1 MTPILEVKEL
11 TKIFHVSANPFLPFA
26 TKPIPAVNHVSFSLT
41 KGDTLGIVGETGC
54 GKSTLGRLIV
64 KLYPPTSG
72 DIILDGIPITRLSE
86 SEFRPMRKK
95 IQMIFQD
102 PYLSLDPRMT
112 AGEIIG
118 ESYKIHNMAGQTKEL
133 CTLEAEMMQLVGLS
147 SEQLN
152 RYPHEFSGGQRQR
165 IGLARALAVGAEIII
180 CDEPVSALDV
190 SIQAQIINLFTDIQD
205 RLTLTYLFISHDL
218 AMVKYISTHVAVMY
232 LGRFVEIASR
242 DELFAH
248 PLHPYTQMLLQ
259 AVPEP
264 DPVKERAK
272 KHVTWTE
279 LAESQPSPCSFF
291 PRCKRAEQSCH
302 QGLPGLVDVGSG
314 HQVACWKR

>member
-1 MTPILEVKEL
+1 MKPILEVKNL
-11 TKIFHVSANPFLPFA
+11 TKVFHVYSNPFLPFA
-26 TKPIPAVNHVSFSLT
+26 AKAIPAVNQVSFSVQ

-54 GKSTLGRLIV
+54 GKSTLGRMIV

-72 DIILDGIPITRLSE
+72 EVILDGVPVSSMTE
-86 SEFRPMRKK
+86 NEFRPLRKK

-118 ESYKIHNMAGQTKEL
+118 ESYKIHNMAGQMKDL
-133 CTLEAEMMQLVGLS
+133 CTLEAEMMQMVGLN

-165 IGLARALAVGAEIII
+165 IGLARALAVGAQVII

-190 SIQAQIINLFTDIQD
+190 SIQAQIINLFKEIQD

-232 LGRFVEIASR
+232 LGRIVEMATR

-248 PLHPYTQMLLQ
+248 PVHPYTQMLLQ

-264 DPVKERAK
+264 DPAKEKAK
-272 KHVTWTE
+272 KHEIWTE
-279 LAESQPSPCSFF
+279 IAEKQPSPCSFF
-291 PRCKRAEQSCH
+291 ARCKRSDRSCH
-302 QGLPGLVDVGSG
+302 QGLPGLHEIGPG
-314 HQVACWKR
+314 HQVACWKA

>member
-1 MTPILEVKEL
+1 MNPILEIRQL
-11 TKIFHVSANPFLPFA
+11 TKIFQMTSNPFLP
-26 TKPIPAVNHVSFSLT
+26 TKPTFIRAVDHVSFYVQ

-54 GKSTLGRLIV
+54 GKSTLGRVIV

-72 DIILDGIPITRLSE
+72 EIILDGTSITNMTE
-86 SEFRPMRKK
+86 GEFRPFRKK

-102 PYLSLDPRMT
+102 PYLSLDSRMT

-118 ESYKIHNMAGQTKEL
+118 EAYKIHRIAKNPQEL
-133 CTLEAEMMQLVGLS
+133 PAMEADMMEMVGLS
-147 SEQLN
+147 SEHLN

-190 SIQAQIINLFTDIQD
+190 SIQAQIINLFKDLQD
-205 RLTLTYLFISHDL
+205 RMNLTYLFISHDL

-232 LGRFVEIASR
+232 LGKIVEMAPR
-242 DELFAH
+242 EELFAH

-264 DPVKERAK
+264 DPEKERLK
-272 KHVTWTE
+272 KHLTWIELTE
-279 LAESQPSPCSFF
+279 NYPSGCSFY
-291 PRCKRAEQSCH
+291 PRCKRAKESCSQSCPE
-302 QGLPGLVDVGSG
+302 LKEISPG
-314 HQVACWKR
+314 HQVACWKI